1 MQQTPLRTQKFHA
14 VFNFLVLAALMKLVT
29 HLTVKGKI
37 YNPPVQMRRLNL
49 SSNRLIFST
58 ELKGRKKKCRSF
70 SLFSA
75 SLALSCFLPF
85 SSSLT
90 PVGWIR
96 KLQMTKFNTSLT
108 NSIPA
113 PSTPAWGRFLG
124 RPAGSGGQP
133 GAEGHYNR
141 RETLGCGGAQ
151 ERTLY
156 YDVWPRMAESGHLKH
171 SLGGSIRLQDLQQEV
186 WVDLSHVD
194 PPTAQVQHAADRLLL
209 GVQHHHVGG
218 VRAQV

>member
-171 SLGGSIRLQDLQQEV
+171 THLEGASDCRICSRKSGSTSAMWIL
-186 WVDLSHVD
+186 
-194 PPTAQVQHAADRLLL
+194 PLLRSSTPQTDSSSACSTTMSA
-209 GVQHHHVGG
+209 G
-218 VRAQV
+218 